1 MFKRILLHIVRIDFA
16 FEVQY
21 YRCLAVFLNQ
31 LYEEYHGPN
40 I

>member
-1 MFKRILLHIVRIDFA
+1 MLFDIAHVDFA

-21 YRCLAVFLNQ
+21 YHFLAVFLNQ
-31 LYEEYHGPN
+31 LYDEYYGLN

>member
-1 MFKRILLHIVRIDFA
+1 MLFDIAHVDFA

-21 YRCLAVFLNQ
+21 YPSSAVFLNQ
-31 LYEEYHGPN
+31 LYDEYYGLN

>member
-1 MFKRILLHIVRIDFA
+1 MLLEIPHVDFA

-21 YRCLAVFLNQ
+21 YQFLAVSLNQ
-31 LYEEYHGPN
+31 LYDEYYGPN

>member
-1 MFKRILLHIVRIDFA
+1 MFKRILLDIVHVDFA

-21 YRCLAVFLNQ
+21 YRSSAVFLNQ
-31 LYEEYHGPN
+31 LYDEYYGPN

>member
-1 MFKRILLHIVRIDFA
+1 MLFDIAHVDFA

-21 YRCLAVFLNQ
+21 YHFLAVFLNQ
-31 LYEEYHGPN
+31 LYDEHYGPN